1 MATEDKFRNI
11 KSDIFGKIK
20 NISIEDL
27 CKSLSII
34 NKEILIDS
42 YNISS
47 ENKNTKNKI
56 EIRRQNIIIIS
67 HKEMIKYLNNKNSA
81 QYGFDLTYKIV
92 PKSFSPYK
100 MMTIYY
106 IDKDNSK
113 TILAALILLKYK
125 DTNSL
130 LKILSILNAL
140 YGF

>member
-1 MATEDKFRNI
+1 LKKKKITNYTEWLLYFKNEFPNISLLVTEDNFRNI

-67 HKEMIKYLNNKNSA
+67 HKEMIKYLNYKNTA
-81 QYGFDLTYKIV
+81 Q
-92 PKSFSPYK
+92 
-100 MMTIYY
+100 
-106 IDKDNSK
+106 
-113 TILAALILLKYK
+113 
-125 DTNSL
+125 
-130 LKILSILNAL
+130 
-140 YGF
+140 